1 MVHLESRVYE
11 RVQYAKEKS
20 FCDNENKKLVI
31 NSRKANTVKSE
42 KHALVELVKIK
53 MSFYL

>member
-42 KHALVELVKIK
+42 KHALFELVKIK